1 MDIIKFR
8 VWDNEQQEYL
18 DTDILHVKN
27 DGTLFISKKGENP
40 WSALLSAG
48 CNSERFVIE
57 PATSLKGNGSTEI
70 YKNDICSFNSKKGEY
85 MGVVEWADDLAS
97 FGLRLVKDNIL
108 YTFPVLDIT
117 GADLDTLE
125 VVGNVHHNREL
136 LKDGVL

>member
-8 VWDNEQQEYL
+8 VWDNERQEYL

-27 DGTLFISKKGENP
+27 DGTLLI
-40 WSALLSAG
+40 
-48 CNSERFVIE
+48 
-57 PATSLKGNGSTEI
+57 
-70 YKNDICSFNSKKGEY
+70 SKKGEY
-85 MGVVEWADDLAS
+85 MGVVEWADGLAS